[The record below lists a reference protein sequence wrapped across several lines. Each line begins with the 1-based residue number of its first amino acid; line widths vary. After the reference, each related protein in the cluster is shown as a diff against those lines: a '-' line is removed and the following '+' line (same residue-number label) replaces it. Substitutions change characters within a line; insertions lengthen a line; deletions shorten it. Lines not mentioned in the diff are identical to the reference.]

1 MADPKINYVTYDRV
15 LEAVTELKKQGLRV
29 SCATVRTQI
38 GSGSLS
44 TISRFLKDISFTQ
57 KSNISPEDYLHQ
69 FPDRL
74 KELMRSMYAEIAEA
88 ASSATAEERRKI
100 QELEDRLRARWA
112 ANVKDK
118 LRVSRR
124 LEVEIKHGVEV
135 RSELKQATQKIW
147 NDQELIND
155 LTARTARAE
164 SENSHLREL
173 TVKLEKINDNLKM
186 QIEHFEQHTLQQR
199 RADNQMHLLKIT
211 KLEQDLANSQARV
224 MDLSMELAKAS
235 KRER

>member
-1 MADPKINYVTYDRV
+1 MSDPKNNYVTFDRV
-15 LEAVTELKKQGLRV
+15 LDAVTELKKQGLKV
-29 SCATVRTQI
+29 TCGAVRTQI

-44 TISRFLKDISFTQ
+44 TISRFLKDISLIQ
-57 KSNISPEDYLHQ
+57 KSNISPEDYIHQ

-74 KELMRSMYAEIAEA
+74 QALMRSMYAEIVEA

-147 NDQELIND
+147 NDQELMNH

-164 SENSHLREL
+164 SENSQLREL
-173 TVKLEKINDNLKM
+173 TAKLEKINDNLKR
-186 QIEHFEQHTLQQR
+186 QIEHFEQHTLKQR
-199 RADNQMHLLKIT
+199 RAEDQMHLLKTT